1 MRRQLLTSVPFAI
14 SSVTEKTRVGAMHF
28 FLHHIFQVGGHL
40 SHDLL
45 HELPAEGVLDGVVLL
60 EF

>member
-1 MRRQLLTSVPFAI
+1 MDRIIDA
-14 SSVTEKTRVGAMHF
+14 
-28 FLHHIFQVGGHL
+28 LHKAGNKVGGHL
-40 SHDLL
+40 SYDLI